1 MLAGIGLVI
10 LLKQIPHALGN
21 DQNILWDTS
30 FRQHDA
36 HNTFTE
42 MLSSFGSFSPGAALI
57 SSVSLVL
64 LAVWERPRFRRLP
77 GFTAL
82 PAPLA
87 CVVVGTLLNEGFKA
101 FRPEWELTALR
112 HQLVELPTLENLAA
126 FAQVVHLPDFTRI
139 ADPQVWKTALTL
151 AVVASVEALLCLEA
165 VDKLDPEKR
174 ISDPNTELRAQGL
187 GNVVSALLG
196 GLPVTA
202 VIVRSSVNTYAGAR
216 TRLSSMVHGFL
227 LLLAALLVPRWL
239 NHIPL
244 ACLAAILLTVG
255 YRLCSVNLFRSVWR
269 GGWTQSVPF
278 LVTVAMIVFTDLLK
292 GILIGLAV
300 SIFVVMRAYT
310 RTAVTR
316 VQDGEDVLIRFNKD
330 LTFVNKPDLKAR
342 LREVPDGARLI
353 IDGSRAHYV
362 DHDAIET
369 LREFEESA
377 SYRGIRIEYHHVL
390 GRDRI

>member
-1 MLAGIGLVI
+1 
-10 LLKQIPHALGN
+10 
-21 DQNILWDTS
+21 
-30 FRQHDA
+30 
-36 HNTFTE
+36 
-42 MLSSFGSFSPGAALI
+42 
-57 SSVSLVL
+57 
-64 LAVWERPRFRRLP
+64 
-77 GFTAL
+77 
-82 PAPLA
+82 
-87 CVVVGTLLNEGFKA
+87 
-101 FRPEWELTALR
+101 
-112 HQLVELPTLENLAA
+112 LVELPTLEHLAA

-151 AVVASVEALLCLEA
+151 AVVASVEALLCIEA

-227 LLLAALLVPRWL
+227 LLLAAVLFPRWL

-255 YRLCSVNLFRSVWR
+255 YRLCSVNLVRSVWR
-269 GGWTQSVPF
+269 DGWTQSLPF
-278 LVTVAMIVFTDLLK
+278 LVTVAGIVFTDLLK

-300 SIFVVMRAYT
+300 SIVVVMRAYT

-390 GRDRI
+390 GRDRT